1 VKALKVGHARCK
13 VAAPMN
19 PFFRD
24 RHDAGR
30 ALAAKLAVA
39 AVVTSEPVVLAVPRG
54 GMPVAF
60 EVAAAFRAP
69 LDVCVVRPLE
79 VPGLDG
85 VVIGALASE
94 RVLVLRSAVIE
105 AFAVSEKDVTSAVRK
120 QAREL
125 TRRERAYRGER
136 PPLPIVGRTVLLVDD
151 GLADGSTLT
160 MAIAALRA
168 RLPERL
174 IVAVPVAVGH
184 SYQALLGLADD
195 VICLATPRHAV
206 SVPAFYRDF
215 TEVSDL
221 DVRRL
226 HAEAR
231 LRESNRPF
239 VN

>member
-1 VKALKVGHARCK
+1 
-13 VAAPMN
+13 
-19 PFFRD
+19 
-24 RHDAGR
+24 
-30 ALAAKLAVA
+30 
-39 AVVTSEPVVLAVPRG
+39 
-54 GMPVAF
+54 
-60 EVAAAFRAP
+60 
-69 LDVCVVRPLE
+69 
-79 VPGLDG
+79 
-85 VVIGALASE
+85 
-94 RVLVLRSAVIE
+94 
-105 AFAVSEKDVTSAVRK
+105 
-120 QAREL
+120 
-125 TRRERAYRGER
+125 
-136 PPLPIVGRTVLLVDD
+136 LPIVGRTVLLVDD

>member
-1 VKALKVGHARCK
+1 
-13 VAAPMN
+13 MN
-19 PFFRD
+19 PLFRD
-24 RHDAGR
+24 RRDAGR
-30 ALAAKLAVA
+30 VLAAKLAVA

-60 EVAAAFRAP
+60 EVAATFRAP
-69 LDVCVVRPLE
+69 LDVCVVRTLE
-79 VPGLDG
+79 VPGVEG
-85 VVIGALASE
+85 VVMGALASE

-105 AFAVSEKDVTSAVRK
+105 AFAVSEKDVTTAVRK

-151 GLADGSTLT
+151 GLADGSMLR
-160 MAIAALRA
+160 MAIAAVRA

-174 IVAVPVAVGH
+174 IVAVPVAVGQSH
-184 SYQALLGLADD
+184 QALLGLADD
-195 VICLATPRHAV
+195 VICLATPSCAA
-206 SVPAFYRDF
+206 SVPQFYRDF
-215 TEVSDL
+215 SEVSDL

-226 HAEAR
+226 HAEAQR
-231 LRESNRPF
+231 RESNRPF